1 MKANVVESF
10 EFEQIR
16 SAEGL
21 HSTHMNASM
30 TRGNKAEIKSGIVGE
45 SLPTAAATASQL
57 ELEQARARRP
67 GLNLHSL

>member
-45 SLPTAAATASQL
+45 SLPTAAATAS
-57 ELEQARARRP
+57 
-67 GLNLHSL
+67 